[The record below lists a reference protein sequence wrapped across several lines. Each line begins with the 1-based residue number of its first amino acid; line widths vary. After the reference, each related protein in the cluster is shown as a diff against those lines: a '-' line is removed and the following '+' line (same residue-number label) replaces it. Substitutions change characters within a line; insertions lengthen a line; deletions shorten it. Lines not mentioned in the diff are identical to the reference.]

1 MVDVAPNS
9 AHGQCSSISQ
19 QRVPVLS
26 PKQFSEEEI
35 KDNKRK
41 RKKKINDRNWANYD
55 INKFP
60 GNSRIC
66 AALERW
72 HTTGQHQLSV
82 SPF

>member
-1 MVDVAPNS
+1 
-9 AHGQCSSISQ
+9 
-19 QRVPVLS
+19 VLS

-60 GNSRIC
+60 GTSRIC
-66 AALERW
+66 AA
-72 HTTGQHQLSV
+72 
-82 SPF
+82 